1 MCYHTFKGKD
11 GNKLRY
17 RALCR
22 DSLWSTGSRRLASR
36 VVDQSLAERPDRA
49 GDLVAGGDDG
59 IERGFDPAAVFFG
72 DRQRRQQLDGVAAVA
87 GDLREDLVILEQ
99 RHRDELAE
107 QTLVGGLEQVPRRLQ
122 PH

>member
-1 MCYHTFKGKD
+1 MCYRAFKGKD

-17 RALCR
+17 RALR
-22 DSLWSTGSRRLASR
+22 KDSLWSTGLSRFAHG
-36 VVDQSLAERPDRA
+36 VVDQGLAERPDRA

-72 DRQRRQQLDGVAAVA
+72 NGQRRQQLDGVAAVA

-107 QTLVGGLEQVPRRLQ
+107 QTLVGGLEQIPRRLQ
-122 PH
+122 P

>member
-1 MCYHTFKGKD
+1 MCYRAFKGKD

-17 RALCR
+17 CALR
-22 DSLWSTGSRRLASR
+22 KDSLWSKGSRRFAHG
-36 VVDQSLAERPDRA
+36 VVDQRLAERPDRA

-59 IERGFDPAAVFFG
+59 IERGFDPVAVLFG

-87 GDLREDLVILEQ
+87 RDLGEDLVIFEQ

-107 QTLVGGLEQVPRRLQ
+107 QALVGAFQQ
-122 PH
+122 IS